1 VNLGR
6 LFLGLAAATA
16 VAGLLVAVRPSLAG
30 GLSPT
35 YVVVTAVGVLGLVQA
50 AGVAYNRLRGE
61 RLVAT
66 LPGVERPRSFPT
78 PGGEFDRGLG
88 GLPRLT
94 SREADRERAVVRER
108 LRETV
113 LAVLTRYEGYDRTAA
128 ERALDRGTWTD
139 DPKAAAFFAPDT
151 AEEAL
156 TDRIRDAVAA
166 ERAFIRR
173 AGAVTAVLDARVTEG
188 RPTRSDRDA
197 PDDRPETTDGHAGTD
212 G

>member
-6 LFLGLAAATA
+6 LFLALAAATA

-50 AGVAYNRLRGE
+50 VGVGYSRLRGQ
-61 RLVAT
+61 RLAAT
-66 LPGVERPRSFPT
+66 PTRVERPRSFPT

-94 SREADRERAVVRER
+94 TREADRERAVVRER
-108 LRETV
+108 LRETA
-113 LAVLTRYEGYDRTAA
+113 LAVLTRYEGYDRAAA

-139 DPKAAAFFAPDT
+139 DPEAAAFFAPDT
-151 AEEAL
+151 AEEAF

-166 ERAFIRR
+166 ERAFVRR

-188 RPTRSDRDA
+188 RPTRADRDPPGDQLEA
-197 PDDRPETTDGHAGTD
+197 TNGHAGAD